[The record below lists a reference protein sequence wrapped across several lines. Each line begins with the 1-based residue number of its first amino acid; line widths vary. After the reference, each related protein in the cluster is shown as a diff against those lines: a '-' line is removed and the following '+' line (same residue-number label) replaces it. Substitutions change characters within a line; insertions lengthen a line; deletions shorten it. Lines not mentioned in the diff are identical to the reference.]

1 MVQSTESPVV
11 LHCVLIGPLT
21 HVMHPS
27 ISDCE
32 TLLRNVFHQVDV
44 ERDCLMVIT
53 WSKGEGDLAVSG
65 VHHVLIPLG
74 EIV

>member
-1 MVQSTESPVV
+1 M
-11 LHCVLIGPLT
+11 LYCVLIGPLA

-27 ISDCE
+27 IADRE
-32 TLLRNVFHQVDV
+32 TLLRDVLHQMDP
-44 ERDCLMVIT
+44 ERDFLVVIAR
-53 WSKGEGDLAVSG
+53 SKGEGDLAVSG

>member
-32 TLLRNVFHQVDV
+32 TLLHNVFHHVDV